1 MLLLAGK
8 YLDKELFWITIGSLM
23 TLQTWAMGFIC
34 LGSFKHI
41 HQNQKSLESLG
52 IYPNTQSMKLYTTF
66 WLGIALSYT
75 FVLTLRL
82 LKLFLTEPEKILDYQ
97 LDTAIQIVYI
107 FVTLFVCSLDSLILL
122 TYLKFSKKLE
132 AEKAEKIQSSL

>member
-1 MLLLAGK
+1 
-8 YLDKELFWITIGSLM
+8 
-23 TLQTWAMGFIC
+23 
-34 LGSFKHI
+34 
-41 HQNQKSLESLG
+41 
-52 IYPNTQSMKLYTTF
+52 MKLYTTF

-82 LKLFLTEPEKILDYQ
+82 FKLFLTEPEKILDYQ